1 MTNLDNKNAAAPSK
15 GTSTEND
22 VIHLDY
28 SLKTME
34 ERVALVDKIVK
45 AANPSQL
52 THKYLDILS
61 DYILDAR

>member
-1 MTNLDNKNAAAPSK
+1 MDNLNKKDAAVPSK
-15 GTSTEND
+15 GTSTEFE

-28 SLKTME
+28 TLKTPE
-34 ERVALVDKIVK
+34 ERTALVNKIIQH
-45 AANPSQL
+45 ADPSQL